1 MGLYRSFQAPWNK
14 RVGTVSNLRLRA
26 KSSSEED
33 GNCAA
38 ADMRSVVKAASLGL
52 AVGQGA
58 RELFAPVAP
67 GQVYNQYPTQYVQY
81 DAAPQYA
88 YEQPVPINVLLI
100 QGGSGVGWL
109 LQLWRARFRL
119 YRSRFLQRNVH
130 LPEIFISVFKLFRR
144 KFNII
149 CLFPPRIVVSS
160 KC

>member
-1 MGLYRSFQAPWNK
+1 MH
-14 RVGTVSNLRLRA
+14 A

-88 YEQPVPINVLLI
+88 YEQPVSINVFFPGRF
-100 QGGSGVGWL
+100 GGGLVTPTL
-109 LQLWRARFRL
+109 
-119 YRSRFLQRNVH
+119 
-130 LPEIFISVFKLFRR
+130 
-144 KFNII
+144 
-149 CLFPPRIVVSS
+149 
-160 KC
+160 